1 MSSTIRIATTVI
13 TVITTALL
21 WLLSGQTIA
30 DTLTIG
36 VIEYPPHINFKQDID
51 FNQNT
56 VKNRAVTYVRRA
68 LKEQYDTIV
77 FIKLPSK
84 RAKIQLNKG
93 AIDLLFPLA
102 DPKNQF
108 RHLSKP
114 LFNAIPG
121 LCFKKKAFI
130 PILSATHRLKGLT
143 IGIPAS
149 TKVVTTLQNS
159 GAKLKTIE
167 GSNTLDT
174 GINLLLDDLIDVLYH
189 PSPVKVY
196 HQSNRLSK
204 KIACSYFYGQSWGVY
219 IAVSPKMN
227 ATHFQLIDAAFSKAL
242 KSKSYEFYFAER

>member
-1 MSSTIRIATTVI
+1 MNKMNSTIRIATTFAT
-13 TVITTALL
+13 TVATTALFL
-21 WLLSGQTIA
+21 LLSGQTIA

-36 VIEYPPHINFKQDID
+36 VIEYPPHINFKQD
-51 FNQNT
+51 T
-56 VKNRAVTYVRRA
+56 AKNRAVTYIRRA
-68 LKEQYDTIV
+68 LKEQYDTIE

-108 RHLSKP
+108 KHLSKP

-149 TKVVTTLQNS
+149 TKVVATLKNS

-196 HQSNRLSK
+196 HQSNPLAK

-219 IAVSPKMN
+219 IAATPKMS
-227 ATHFQLIDAAFSKAL
+227 ARRFQSIDEAFSKAL